1 LADRLRFR
9 VEKDVSD
16 IAKENL
22 RRRSPSVGGY
32 ARGEETRARIIAAGL
47 KVFGDEGYAQASTRQ
62 IAKAA
67 GVMPPALQYYF
78 DSKEGLHRACAE
90 FIMQRALGGLNAAL
104 AAGEV
109 ALATGG
115 CDAAI
120 NALCDILDALVDTS
134 LFTKTSPAWANFTAR
149 MQSERDSPAAAL
161 IQAQIVQ
168 PLRDLSAR
176 LVARAK
182 GSSVDAQ
189 VRLQTLVI
197 LGQISALHHNR
208 ESALQWLGWPDFNGA
223 RRDDIKA
230 TLRAQTQAVL
240 KS

>member
-1 LADRLRFR
+1 
-9 VEKDVSD
+9 
-16 IAKENL
+16 
-22 RRRSPSVGGY
+22 
-32 ARGEETRARIIAAGL
+32 
-47 KVFGDEGYAQASTRQ
+47 
-62 IAKAA
+62 
-67 GVMPPALQYYF
+67 
-78 DSKEGLHRACAE
+78 
-90 FIMQRALGGLNAAL
+90 
-104 AAGEV
+104 
-109 ALATGG
+109 
-115 CDAAI
+115 
-120 NALCDILDALVDTS
+120 
-134 LFTKTSPAWANFTAR
+134 
-149 MQSERDSPAAAL
+149 
-161 IQAQIVQ
+161 
-168 PLRDLSAR
+168 LRDLSAR